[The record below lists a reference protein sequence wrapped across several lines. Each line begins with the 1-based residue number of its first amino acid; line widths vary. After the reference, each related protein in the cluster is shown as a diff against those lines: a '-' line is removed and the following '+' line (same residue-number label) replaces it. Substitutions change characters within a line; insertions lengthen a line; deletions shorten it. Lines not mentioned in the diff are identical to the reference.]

1 MIQAFLLVVGKPWQG
16 IPEFRGMDHAHSE
29 LTAQPRHGTKRGV
42 SARRVREHTAK
53 EPKMFESREQRVQLT
68 MEKRARKLTAQR
80 EARLQAALRHADGTL
95 APMPGASFIGS
106 RESMLVYPD
115 SVVIQKTTFSGEVR
129 EKRYPLQDVDRFLR
143 SYDMGESV
151 AIVARN
157 SSIVILDVSANPWA
171 VSALPDENLQFW
183 NHIAILAPQIP
194 IETVESPGAAI
205 AELCR
210 GVRDPIRLAELPFE
224 VGYTR
229 FPDFSASRI
238 VHNDYDSI
246 AVDSGRKK
254 IAIFNKE
261 FMAGRVY
268 EAADIMTVEVYE
280 DGRSISQA
288 SRTRQIGAAMV
299 GNFIAGS
306 AGALIGGLG
315 ARTSSRDEIRALT
328 LRLTL
333 DDVEFP
339 IFDLQLNRS
348 VVLKGSVPH
357 SELSVLARGW
367 ASLLE
372 ATMRNSEPRS
382 QTPNS
387 VEGEP
392 PASIPMQSLA
402 DELGKLS
409 ALRAGGI
416 LTDEEFTMLKQRL
429 IS

>member
-1 MIQAFLLVVGKPWQG
+1 MIPAFLLVMGKPWRG
-16 IPEFRGMDHAHSE
+16 IPEFRVMGGAHSE
-29 LTAQPRHGTKRGV
+29 LKAQPRHGKTGA
-42 SARRVREHTAK
+42 SARRVWEHKAK
-53 EPKMFESREQRVQLT
+53 EPKVFESREQRVRLN
-68 MEKRARKLTAQR
+68 MERRAKKLAAQR
-80 EARLQAALRHADGTL
+80 ETRLLAAFRQADETMAT
-95 APMPGASFIGS
+95 MPGAWFVGS

-115 SVVIQKTTFSGEVR
+115 SVVIQKATSSGEVR
-129 EKRYPLQDVDRFLR
+129 EKRYALKDVEKFLR
-143 SYDMGESV
+143 SYDEGESV
-151 AIVARN
+151 AIVPKN

-171 VSALPDENLQFW
+171 VSALPDENPQFW
-183 NHIAILAPQIP
+183 RQIAALAPEIP
-194 IETVESPGAAI
+194 VDTVKSPGAAI

-210 GVRDPIRLAELPFE
+210 GTRDPIRLAELPFE
-224 VGYTR
+224 VGYTK

-246 AVDSGRKK
+246 AVDSGRNK

-268 EAADIMTVEVYE
+268 EAADIMSVEVYE

-315 ARTSSRDEIRALT
+315 AKTSSRDEIRALT

-333 DDVEFP
+333 DDAEFP

-348 VVLKGSVPH
+348 VLLKGSVPH
-357 SELSVLARGW
+357 AELSVVARGW

-392 PASIPMQSLA
+392 PANIPVQSLA

-409 ALRAGGI
+409 ALRASGI